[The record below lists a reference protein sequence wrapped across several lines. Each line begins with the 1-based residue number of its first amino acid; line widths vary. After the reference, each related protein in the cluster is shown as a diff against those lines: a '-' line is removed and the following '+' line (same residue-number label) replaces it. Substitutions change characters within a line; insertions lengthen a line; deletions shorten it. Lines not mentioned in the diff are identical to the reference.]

1 MVLLLRDWLRA
12 SSTDTLDVRDVQV
25 IAQHVLKLSRTQL
38 ITQDVRELSS
48 AELAALN
55 SAAARRVQGEPVAYI
70 TGCKE
75 FYGLQFTVSPAVL
88 VPRPE
93 TELLVELALQHLK
106 AKPAGARVL
115 DMGTGSGCI
124 AISIAHQA
132 LQAQHVHITAVDVS
146 AAALAVAQQNNRQL
160 VQGRVRM
167 LQSRWFDAL
176 QGERFDVIVSN
187 PPYIAEGDA
196 HLTALAHEPQ
206 TALTSG
212 RDGLDDLRHIIA
224 QAPLHLLPGGALWLE
239 HGYDQAGAVRQLL
252 EVAGFAAICSYADL
266 AGIER
271 VTGGVRRSDTAGK
284 GVIQG

>member
-1 MVLLLRDWLRA
+1 MALLLRDWLRA
-12 SSTDTLDVRDVQV
+12 SRGDALDVRDAQV

-38 ITQDVRELSS
+38 ITQDTRVLSERERL
-48 AELAALN
+48 ALN
-55 SAAARRVQGEPVAYI
+55 AAAKRCAQGEPVAYI

-93 TELLVELALQHLK
+93 TELLVELALQHLNG
-106 AKPAGARVL
+106 KPAGARVL

-132 LQAQHVHITAVDVS
+132 PQAQHVHVTAVDVS

-196 HLTALAHEPQ
+196 HLAALAHEPQ

-212 RDGLDDLRHIIA
+212 RDGLDALRHIIA
-224 QAPLHLLPGGALWLE
+224 QAPLHLQPGGTLWLE
-239 HGYDQAGAVRQLL
+239 HGYDQATTVRQLL
-252 EVAGFAAICSYADL
+252 EVAGFAAICSHADL
-266 AGIER
+266 AGIAR
-271 VTGGVRRSDTAGK
+271 ATGGVWCNGASAP
-284 GVIQG
+284 QG